1 MNTELDAD
9 FPARSRQLAEE
20 CFRKDFLNCA
30 EAVFKG
36 VLGAAGR
43 DCPLAVL
50 RLASAFGR
58 GMGGAGCTCG
68 ALIGGQM
75 ALGTFF
81 GRTSE
86 RGFTSEQCA
95 GAAKEL
101 HDRFKAENRAT
112 CCRILHKGLPYGTPE
127 QFESCC
133 GRAALAA
140 ELTAAV
146 IWKFLAAPPVEDGAD
161 FRPIY
166 LK

>member
-1 MNTELDAD
+1 MSAELDAD
-9 FPARSRQLAEE
+9 FPARSRQLTEE
-20 CFRKDFLNCA
+20 SFRKDFLNCA

-36 VLGAAGR
+36 VLLAAGR
-43 DCPLAVL
+43 ECPLGTL

-58 GMGGAGCTCG
+58 GMGGAGCACG

-75 ALGTFF
+75 ALGAFF

-86 RGFTSEQCA
+86 RGFTSAQCA
-95 GAAKEL
+95 DAAKEL

-140 ELTAAV
+140 ELAATV
-146 IWKFLAAPPVEDGAD
+146 IRKFQAAPPCDEGRN
-161 FRPIY
+161 FSPIY